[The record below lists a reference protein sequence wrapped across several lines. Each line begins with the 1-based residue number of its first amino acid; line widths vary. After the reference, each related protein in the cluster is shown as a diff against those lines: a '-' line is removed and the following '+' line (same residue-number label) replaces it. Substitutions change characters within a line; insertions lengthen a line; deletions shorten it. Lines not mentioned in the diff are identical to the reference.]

1 MSRPL
6 HPASPSLDASL
17 AFDFNSTNTDTAM
30 TDVQGA
36 DGFRTHILDRRK
48 STEPESRGCLAKL
61 EFERS
66 LSAPPYC
73 VTGSSS
79 WQNTDPACAGEIVP
93 LDPPEVEMC
102 SPADPTEVEMYSP
115 TDPIEVKMCSPRDP
129 TEVEI
134 YSPTDPTEV
143 EMYSPTD
150 PTEVEMY
157 TQKDEDFVD
166 YDPFYETM
174 KVNAAN
180 PRQI

>member
-1 MSRPL
+1 
-6 HPASPSLDASL
+6 
-17 AFDFNSTNTDTAM
+17 M

-36 DGFRTHILDRRK
+36 EGFRTHILDRRK

-93 LDPPEVEMC
+93 LDPPEVEMY
-102 SPADPTEVEMYSP
+102 SPA
-115 TDPIEVKMCSPRDP
+115 DP

-143 EMYSPTD
+143 EMCSPTDPMEVEIYSPTDPTEVEIYSPTDPTEVEMYSPTDPTEVEIYSPTD